1 MAGLSLTVFTDAP
14 CPRVGVTVDGLSTAG
29 PSRVTVWRSSPGGK
43 RRAVRGL
50 RRREIVGADY
60 VVDFEVPLGR
70 TVTYDLEVHS
80 GAVVPSTVSAQAV
93 VPSDAGYVQDP
104 LVPDTA
110 VAISG
115 ARDGRPYFTSAAWE
129 QLEYAM
135 GQQLVPIL
143 GSDEPVAL
151 AGQRMAAAGIPFV
164 MVTRAADQAGSL
176 RSIVRTAHPICV
188 RPLPSWPGADALPDV
203 LYLGA
208 GSITEQPAELMNG
221 VRMSRF
227 RATGDVIAPGSMD
240 VLVPI
245 WTYADVEAL
254 WSTYAQK
261 QAAAVAAGASYLDD
275 LKDPTLG
282 GA

>member
-1 MAGLSLTVFTDAP
+1 MAGLSLEVFVDLP
-14 CPRVGVTVDGLSTAG
+14 CPRVGITVDGLSTSG
-29 PSRVTVWRSSPGGK
+29 PSRITVWRSSPGGK

-50 RRREIVGADY
+50 RNREVIGADY
-60 VVDFEVPLGR
+60 VVDFEAPLAR
-70 TVTYDLEVHS
+70 DITYDLEVHT
-80 GAVVPSTVSAQAV
+80 GAIVPATVSASTVVPST
-93 VPSDAGYVQDP
+93 AGYIQDP
-104 LVPDTA
+104 LVPETA

-115 ARDGRPYFTSAAWE
+115 ARDGRPYFTSAAWAD
-129 QLEYAM
+129 LDYVM
-135 GQQLVPIL
+135 DQQLVPIL
-143 GSDEPVAL
+143 ASDEPVSL
-151 AGQRMAAAGIPFV
+151 AGQRMAAAGIPFT
-164 MVTRAADQAGSL
+164 MVARAADQAGSL

-221 VRMSRF
+221 IRMSRF
-227 RATGDVIAPGSMD
+227 RTTGDQVAPGSMNI
-240 VLVPI
+240 LVPI

-254 WSTYAQK
+254 WASYAQQ